1 MCVHLCQISK
11 AAWLAGLLYKNQS
24 RHSDWNTLYIIN
36 KVNFIPH
43 YTKDELTKMRT

>member
-1 MCVHLCQISK
+1 MENNFHYISWVKCVCVHLCQISK

-36 KVNFIPH
+36 KV
-43 YTKDELTKMRT
+43 